1 MITNLE
7 QLYFDQLRDLYSAES
22 QLSAALPD
30 LTNSVTDPELRKSF
44 QKHIGE
50 TRTHR
55 ARLQDI
61 FCRHGLNPGVEECE
75 AVRGLIREARKHVC
89 RARAGTVRD
98 AVLIA
103 VANRIE
109 HYEIAGYGTARAFA
123 ECLGYA
129 DDADVL
135 GTSLEEESDAD
146 EAITRIATGG
156 LFSVGINEAAVMTA

>member
-22 QLSAALPD
+22 QLIAALPD
-30 LTNSVTDPELRKSF
+30 LTNHVTDPELKRSF
-44 QKHIGE
+44 QKHMGE
-50 TRTHR
+50 TRIHR
-55 ARLQDI
+55 ARLQDL
-61 FCRHGLNPGVEECE
+61 FCRHGLNPGGEQCE
-75 AVRGLIREARKHVC
+75 AVRGLIREARKHVG
-89 RARAGTVRD
+89 RAKAGHVRD

-123 ECLGYA
+123 ECLGYV

-146 EAITRIATGG
+146 ESITRIATGG
-156 LFSVGINEAAVMTA
+156 LFKSGINEAAAVH

>member
-1 MITNLE
+1 MDLNSLQAVYIHL
-7 QLYFDQLRDLYSAES
+7 LRDLYSAES
-22 QLSAALPD
+22 QLIAALPD
-30 LTNSVTDPELRKSF
+30 LTNSVSDPELKKSF

-55 ARLQDI
+55 ARLQDL
-61 FCRHGLNPGVEECE
+61 FARHGLNPGGEECE
-75 AVRGLIREARKHVC
+75 AVRGLIREARRHVV
-89 RARAGTVRD
+89 RARAGHVRD

-129 DDADVL
+129 EDADVL
-135 GTSLEEESDAD
+135 GASLEEESDAD
-146 EAITRIATGG
+146 STMTRIATGG
-156 LFSVGINEAAVMTA
+156 LFSSGINGAAAR

>member
-22 QLSAALPD
+22 QLIAALPD
-30 LTNSVTDPELRKSF
+30 LTNSVTDGDLKRSF
-44 QKHIGE
+44 QKHMGE

-61 FCRHGLNPGVEECE
+61 FCRHGLNPGGEDCE
-75 AVRGLIREARKHVC
+75 AVRGLIREARRHVG
-89 RARAGTVRD
+89 RTRSGSVRD

-103 VANRIE
+103 ATNRIE

-123 ECLGYA
+123 EHLGYA
-129 DDADVL
+129 EDADIL
-135 GTSLEEESDAD
+135 GTTLEEESDAD
-146 EAITRIATGG
+146 DAFTRIATGG
-156 LFSVGINEAAVMTA
+156 LFSRGLNEMAMAG

>member
-22 QLSAALPD
+22 QLIAALPD
-30 LTNSVTDPELRKSF
+30 LTNSVTDPDLKRSF
-44 QKHIGE
+44 QKHMGE

-61 FCRHGLNPGVEECE
+61 FCRHGLNPGGEECE
-75 AVRGLIREARKHVC
+75 AVRGLIREARRH
-89 RARAGTVRD
+89 AGRTRSGSVRD

-103 VANRIE
+103 VTNRIE

-123 ECLGYA
+123 ECLGYTE
-129 DDADVL
+129 DAGILD
-135 GTSLEEESDAD
+135 TTLEEESDAD
-146 EAITRIATGG
+146 ESFTRIATGG
-156 LFSVGINEAAVMTA
+156 LFNRGLNEVAAAV

>member
-22 QLSAALPD
+22 QLIAALPD
-30 LTNSVTDPELRKSF
+30 LANHVTDPELKRSF
-44 QKHIGE
+44 QKHMGE
-50 TRTHR
+50 TRIHR
-55 ARLQDI
+55 ARLQDL
-61 FCRHGLNPGVEECE
+61 FCRHGLNPGGEQCE
-75 AVRGLIREARKHVC
+75 AVRGLIREARKHVG
-89 RARAGTVRD
+89 RAKAGHVRD

-123 ECLGYA
+123 ECLGYV
-129 DDADVL
+129 DDADIL

-146 EAITRIATGG
+146 ESITRIATGG
-156 LFSVGINEAAVMTA
+156 LFKSGINEAAAVH

>member
-7 QLYFDQLRDLYSAES
+7 QLYFDQLRDLFSAES
-22 QLSAALPD
+22 QLIAALPD
-30 LTNSVTDPELRKSF
+30 LTNSITDTDLRKTF
-44 QKHIGE
+44 QKHMGE

-61 FCRHGLNPGVEECE
+61 FFRHGLNPGGEECE
-75 AVRGLIREARKHVC
+75 AVRGLIKEARKHVA
-89 RARAGTVRD
+89 RARSGSVRD

-103 VANRIE
+103 AANRIE

-123 ECLGYA
+123 EVLGYP
-129 DDADVL
+129 DDVEIL

-146 EAITRIATGG
+146 DALTRIATGG
-156 LFSVGINEAAVMTA
+156 LFASGINQAAAAY

>member
-22 QLSAALPD
+22 QLIAALPD
-30 LTNSVTDPELRKSF
+30 LANSVSDPELKKSF
-44 QKHIGE
+44 QKHMGE

-55 ARLQDI
+55 TRLQDI
-61 FCRHGLNPGVEECE
+61 FSRHGLNPGGEECE
-75 AVRGLIREARKHVC
+75 AVRGLIREARKHVT
-89 RARAGTVRD
+89 RAKAGHVRD

-123 ECLGYA
+123 ECLGYV
-129 DDADVL
+129 DDADIL
-135 GTSLEEESDAD
+135 GTSLEEEADAD
-146 EAITRIATGG
+146 DAMTRIATGG
-156 LFSVGINEAAVMTA
+156 LFKTGINEAAVH

>member
-22 QLSAALPD
+22 QLIAALPD
-30 LTNSVTDPELRKSF
+30 LANSVTDPELKRTF
-44 QKHIGE
+44 QKHMGE

-61 FCRHGLNPGVEECE
+61 FCRHGLNPGGDGCE
-75 AVRGLIREARKHVC
+75 AVRGLIREARRHVG
-89 RARAGTVRD
+89 RAKAGHVRD

-103 VANRIE
+103 VTNRIE

-123 ECLGYA
+123 ECLGYV
-129 DDADVL
+129 DDADIL

-156 LFSVGINEAAVMTA
+156 LFSSGINEAAAVH